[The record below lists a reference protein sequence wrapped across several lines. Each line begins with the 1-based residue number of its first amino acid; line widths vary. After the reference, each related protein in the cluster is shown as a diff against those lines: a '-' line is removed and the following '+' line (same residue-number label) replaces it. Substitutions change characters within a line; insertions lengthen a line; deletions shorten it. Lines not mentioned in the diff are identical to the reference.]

1 MNKTEVIQKMVEIA
15 EEFNL
20 QAIKNA
26 DLPESQVQ
34 QMIEQV
40 RPQLYTIQGEIYE
53 ALVKD
58 GVIKEQK

>member
-1 MNKTEVIQKMVEIA
+1 MNKTEVIQRMVEIA

-20 QAIKNA
+20 QAIRGA

-53 ALVKD
+53 VLLKE
-58 GVIKEQK
+58 GVIQEQK

>member
-1 MNKTEVIQKMVEIA
+1 MNKNEVIQKMVEIA

-20 QAIKNA
+20 QAIKAA
-26 DLPESQVQ
+26 DLPEAQIQ

-53 ALVKD
+53 VLLKE
-58 GVIKEQK
+58 GVIQEQK